1 MIIINELLSL
11 GKLNYYYKMNFS
23 FFPGIVGGV
32 EETLALNALV
42 VYWNPLESPAKVTNI
57 SFKLV

>member
-42 VYWNPLESPAKVTNI
+42 VYWNPLESPAKVHFI
-57 SFKLV
+57 